1 MDEYIGVIKMF
12 IGNYAPQGYLMCQGQ
27 TLPIQQ
33 YQALFSIIGV
43 TYGGNGTTNFMLPN
57 LQSRIPIG
65 YGQGSGL
72 STYNLGQAGGVET
85 VTLTEGQMPPH
96 LHQVGATSLAGNIK
110 IRTSDSTADS
120 YAAFNNAIAQAAAK
134 LTPSSPN
141 TERPQLFSATPT
153 FAENNYL
160 HASTVDT
167 SGFSVSGPSATAIA
181 GGSQPHENRQP
192 FLTVNFIICI
202 NGIYPSRP

>member
-12 IGNYAPQGYLMCQGQ
+12 IGNYAPQNYLMCQGQ

-72 STYNLGQAGGVET
+72 STYSLGQAGGAET
-85 VTLTEGQMPPH
+85 ITLTEGQMPPH